1 MRPSVRLSAWWE
13 SVPCEVTA
21 YVAEG
26 NCVVRGAEGSRRSE
40 AGWRAAGGEGTACRI
55 TNPFRRRVAA
65 SLLIDGEAWD
75 RKEPIVRTGVIR
87 KRDVQLRNVFGGL
100 DARTARQMDRRGLSH
115 WRGAGGVRALI
126 VLLPRLSNFAVKSVG
141 SKTTPREGG

>member
-1 MRPSVRLSAWWE
+1 MYR
-13 SVPCEVTA
+13 VPK
-21 YVAEG
+21 
-26 NCVVRGAEGSRRSE
+26 
-40 AGWRAAGGEGTACRI
+40 AGWGAAGSERAACRI
-55 TNPFRRRVAA
+55 TNPFRRGVAA
-65 SLLIDGEAWD
+65 SPRSCGEAWD

-100 DARTARQMDRRGLSH
+100 DARKARQMERRGLSH

-141 SKTTPREGG
+141 SKTTSREGG